1 MSIVEHQTPSSLSEA
16 YQLLQ
21 SNPDN
26 MIIGGGAWMKL
37 SHPKVNVM
45 ISLEQLGLN
54 QIQETSIGVTIGAK
68 VTLRELET
76 SPILLALADGVLSQA
91 ARSIASVQLRNIA
104 TIGGSIYGRFGFSDV
119 LTALMVLDPVLE
131 FYHTEAMTLNEFLT
145 LKKPPRDILVKIIIP
160 KSSRVA
166 RFKKVATTAL
176 DFPIVNLAVA
186 RENEQFSIC
195 VGCRPQIAALAKKAM
210 HEASNGLTHTRE
222 SLSRVVEL
230 AVEEL
235 HFSDNF
241 RSSKAYR
248 QQLVKIHLERLL
260 LEVTPIEN

>member
-1 MSIVEHQTPSSLSEA
+1 MSIVAHQTPSSLSEA

-54 QIQETSIGVTIGAK
+54 QIQETPSGVTIGAK

-76 SPILLALADGVLSQA
+76 SPILHTIADGVLNQA

-104 TIGGSIYGRFGFSDV
+104 TIGGSIYGRYGFSDV
-119 LTALMVLDPVLE
+119 LTVLMVLDPVLE
-131 FYHTEAMTLNEFLT
+131 FYHTEAMTLNEFLS
-145 LKKPPRDILVKIIIP
+145 LKKPPRDILLKIIIQ
-160 KSSRVA
+160 KSTRIA

-176 DFPIVNLAVA
+176 DFPIVNMAVA
-186 RENEQFSIC
+186 RADEQFRIC
-195 VGCRPQIAALAKKAM
+195 VGCRPAIAALAEKAM
-210 HEASNGLTHTRE
+210 HEASNVRTHTRE
-222 SLSRVVEL
+222 SLARIVDI

-241 RSSKAYR
+241 RSSKTYR
-248 QQLVKIHLERLL
+248 QQLVKVHLERLL